1 MVGPALANALAA
13 DRAGFNARFALA
25 RRRLPGL
32 DGRALLAFLAAVVD
46 PVAEAVARVRP
57 ERVGHF
63 VQAAFDA
70 ALELVGQRLAGPGA
84 RERVQE
90 EGWLRILP
98 AAAPLLAEHPGS
110 LVSAVGNA
118 LHRLSATPGARPG
131 DWSAA
136 MASAA
141 PLCPDLATLLRFGQ
155 VASWRAGLA
164 HYRASALAGA
174 GALPESLAL
183 AALGAGPGW
192 DWPRLRQRLAA
203 DPWFDPAARAP
214 DSADARGPLRL
225 AARIG
230 AFRGFGGLF
239 AEPPGVAV
247 VAGDLIVSSG
257 ADRWVLYA
265 DAFGAAL
272 HRTRADGGTP
282 APGRG
287 RLSQELVADGCSV
300 LRGKERL
307 DLPELGRFA
316 GIAVTPHTLALTS
329 PLSHAVFLVSL
340 T

>member
-32 DGRALLAFLAAVVD
+32 DGNAFLSFLASVVD

-57 ERVGHF
+57 ERVGH
-63 VQAAFDA
+63 VVRSAYDA
-70 ALELVGQRLAGPGA
+70 ALELAGQRLAGPGA

-98 AAAPLLAEHPGS
+98 AAAPLLAEHPGR

-118 LHRLSATPGARPG
+118 LHQLSATPGARPG

-136 MASAA
+136 VASAA
-141 PLCPDLATLLRFGQ
+141 PRCPDLATLLRFGQ
-155 VASWRAGLA
+155 VAAWRAGLA
-164 HYRASALAGA
+164 HYRASALAAVGV
-174 GALPESLAL
+174 LSVLLAL

-192 DWPRLRQRLAA
+192 DWPRLRLRLAA
-203 DPWFDPAARAP
+203 DPWFDPGAYAP

-225 AARIG
+225 AVRVG

-247 VAGDLIVSSG
+247 VAGELIVSSG
-257 ADRWVLYA
+257 ADRWALYA
-265 DAFGAAL
+265 DSFGAAL
-272 HRTRADGGTP
+272 HRTGAGGAAP
-282 APGRG
+282 GPGRG
-287 RLSQELVADGCSV
+287 RLSQELVVDGCSV
-300 LRGKERL
+300 LRGPERL

-316 GIAVTPHTLALTS
+316 SAAVTPHTLALTS
-329 PLSHAVFLVSL
+329 PLTHAVILVSL